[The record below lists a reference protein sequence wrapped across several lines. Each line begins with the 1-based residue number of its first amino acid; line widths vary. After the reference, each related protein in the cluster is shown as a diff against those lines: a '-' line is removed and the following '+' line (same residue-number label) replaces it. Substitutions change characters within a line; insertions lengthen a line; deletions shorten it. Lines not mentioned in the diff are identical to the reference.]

1 MSTHR
6 EIAAAIRDYYEM
18 LDQKSSEEV
27 EQLISHVLHSE
38 SSVNEHEQ
46 FPTPPF
52 YCQMKTYND

>member
-27 EQLISHVLHSE
+27 EQLISHVLHAE
-38 SSVNEHEQ
+38 SRVNEHEQ
-46 FPTPPF
+46 FSTPPF